1 MNALDVQ
8 QLTFDK
14 SVVYRS
20 HESKERSK
28 AAASTTSGNRAVG
41 PRALIT
47 VAHTLLVVDH
57 CEHSIDEGARACNS
71 KSGRAGRAV
80 LTVMCTIDIHERR
93 DQSGEGVYKSCE
105 EEVGEE
111 PFGVI
116 RPVIPEP
123 ADCACIGEATDV
135 TDRKSIG

>member
-1 MNALDVQ
+1 M
-8 QLTFDK
+8 
-14 SVVYRS
+14 SS
-20 HESKERSK
+20 
-28 AAASTTSGNRAVG
+28 NRAVG
-41 PRALIT
+41 PRPLIT
-47 VAHTLLVVDH
+47 VVPTLLVVDH
-57 CEHSIDEGARACNS
+57 CEHGIDGGERAYNS

-80 LTVMCTIDIHERR
+80 LAVLCTIDVHERR
-93 DQSGEGVYKSCE
+93 DQSGEGVNQSCE

-135 TDRKSIG
+135 TDRESIG